1 MAGMAEPVMLR
12 SVAAADFD
20 VLFEQGR
27 DPEAVRVAAF
37 TSKDPSDRAAFDAH
51 WGRLLADAS
60 VRARTV
66 VHEGRV
72 VGSIVSFAKE
82 KDREVAFWI
91 GREHWGRGFASAA
104 LAAFLREETH
114 RPLLAHVAKDNLGSR
129 RVLEKCGFRTIGEGR
144 WFANARGAEIDELLL
159 RLDGPPDASGA
170 PVAHH
175 ED

>member
-1 MAGMAEPVMLR
+1 MAGMAEPVLLR
-12 SVAAADFD
+12 GVAAADFD
-20 VLFEQGR
+20 LLFEYGR

-60 VRARTV
+60 VRARAV
-66 VHEGRV
+66 VADGRV
-72 VGSIVSFAKE
+72 VGNVVSFVHSGK
-82 KDREVAFWI
+82 REVAFWI

-104 LAAFLREETH
+104 LAAFLREEAH

-129 RVLEKCGFRTIGEGR
+129 RVLEKCGFRPIGEGR

-159 RLDGPPDASGA
+159 RLDGA
-170 PVAHH
+170 PVTHH